1 MRRRSCPG
9 SLLDKQLLQKQTHR
23 LRAELTSP
31 GPTPL
36 EMGYWEVTQK
46 GGIKIGGSQFLVLL
60 SFRVTANGL
69 LD

>member
-1 MRRRSCPG
+1 MRCRSCPG
-9 SLLDKQLLQKQTHR
+9 SLLDKQLLQKQTHH

-36 EMGYWEVTQK
+36 EMGPWEVTQK
-46 GGIKIGGSQFLVLL
+46 GIKIGGSQFLVLL
-60 SFRVTANGL
+60 SFGVPANGL